1 MNVDAGEVVGYLF
14 AGLVGF
20 SLAAACGM
28 RIFAPLAILSAAVH
42 FGWISPGDKLAWIGS
57 MPALVCFSLA
67 CVIEALGMMIPW
79 VDHALD
85 VAGAPVAA
93 VAGTL
98 VMATQLA
105 SAAGVD
111 TSLVPAW
118 VTWALAAVVG
128 GGVATG
134 VHAATGTVRAG
145 STAVSGGLLN
155 PFFSLAETV
164 SSFVLSALAVVL
176 PIVAVII
183 AFVIVVALLVVA
195 ALVWQWRKRAAARAD
210 GRVESAAGAVG
221 EPRGQ
226 PRGAARVG

>member
-1 MNVDAGEVVGYLF
+1 MSVDAGDVVGYVF

-42 FGWISPGDKLAWIGS
+42 FGWISPGDKLSWIGS
-57 MPALVCFSLA
+57 TPALVCFSLA

-111 TSLVPAW
+111 TSAVPAW

-134 VHAATGTVRAG
+134 VHAATGTMRAG

-183 AFVIVVALLVVA
+183 AFVIVLSLFVVA
-195 ALVWQWRKRAAARAD
+195 ALVWQWRKRAAGRAEVQTD
-210 GRVESAAGAVG
+210 SAAGSVSTG
-221 EPRGQ
+221 DGKVR
-226 PRGAARVG
+226 RAASG